1 MFYGCP
7 FHRTYEIVRYQQNLV
22 TYDICK
28 KLNNR
33 GRYREE
39 KSRASSENSLEREGK
54 DGRNDKWEVIVTQ
67 GSSFVDEIDAISD

>member
-7 FHRTYEIVRYQQNLV
+7 FHRTYETVRYQQNLV

-39 KSRASSENSLEREGK
+39 NRERLLKIHQKEKARMGEMTNGKSL
-54 DGRNDKWEVIVTQ
+54 
-67 GSSFVDEIDAISD
+67 